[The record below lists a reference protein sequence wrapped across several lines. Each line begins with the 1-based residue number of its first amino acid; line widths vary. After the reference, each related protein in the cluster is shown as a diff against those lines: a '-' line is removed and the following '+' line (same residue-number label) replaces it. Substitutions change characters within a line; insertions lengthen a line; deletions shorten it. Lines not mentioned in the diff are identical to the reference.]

1 MSEEREGAADERWT
15 VDPKTGEPKQ
25 IAAPQDGERPN
36 LGALYAALAKA
47 QAEFPP
53 IPRTRTVTVRSDK
66 GNYTFDYAPLDTI
79 LALCRPILG
88 KYALAITQKWT
99 GDSLETV
106 LGHQSG
112 AELWATVRVPAADSM
127 QKRGAALTYLRRYS
141 IQAILG
147 IAAEEDTD
155 GDADGTQAVTPR
167 QPPPPRKP
175 TEPHADTFDFTAA
188 RKALQDADSKKAVD
202 ATVASIQS
210 RANRQPWEQRERDE
224 LAAELDAA
232 NRRIGGGG
240 KAAH

>member
-1 MSEEREGAADERWT
+1 MSEEREAGAADERWT
-15 VDPKTGEPKQ
+15 VDPETGEPTR
-25 IAAPQDGERPN
+25 IPAPSTDRPN

-53 IPRTRTVTVRSDK
+53 IPRTRSVTVRSDK

-88 KYALAITQKWT
+88 KYALAVTQKWT

-155 GDADGTQAVTPR
+155 GDAEGTQAVQPR
-167 QPPPPRKP
+167 QPPRKP
-175 TEPHADTFDFTAA
+175 AEPHADDFDFTAA
-188 RKALQDADSKKAVD
+188 RKALMDADSQKAID
-202 ATVASIQS
+202 AVVAAIQGA
-210 RANRQPWEQRERDE
+210 RRRGALTNDQRDH

-232 NRRIGGGG
+232 KKRIGGDG
-240 KAAH
+240 KAAQ